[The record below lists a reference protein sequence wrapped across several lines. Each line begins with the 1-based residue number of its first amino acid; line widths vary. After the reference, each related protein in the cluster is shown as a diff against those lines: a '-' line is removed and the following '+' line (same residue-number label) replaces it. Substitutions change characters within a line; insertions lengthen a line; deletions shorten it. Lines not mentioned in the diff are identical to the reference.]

1 MIIPFYFMLKAL
13 IVLEIFAFLS
23 WISGYAEKLFDKKAI
38 VGVDLAMVNFKI
50 CHATDWTAIFTIYN
64 LPNISRSKGN

>member
-1 MIIPFYFMLKAL
+1 MIIAFYFMLKAL

-23 WISGYAEKLFDKKAI
+23 WISGYVEKLLDKKAI
-38 VGVDLAMVNFKI
+38 VGLIMVNFKI